1 MIDKSHPVIL
11 TPMMMNKFIE
21 DDWKTSSNCRCYSL
35 VALSGVACHKLC
47 WRWKDDDKGAD
58 DKGDDDKR
66 DNDKVDD
73 DKDDDDDKG
82 DDEKY
87 DLLHVP
93 FLLSGGAKRAPHS
106 STLSITFTS

>member
-1 MIDKSHPVIL
+1 MIDKSPPVIL
-11 TPMMMNKFIE
+11 TPWWFIE
-21 DDWKTSSNCRCYSL
+21 NDWKTSSNYRCYSL

-47 WRWKDDDKGAD
+47 WRWPEDDKGAD
-58 DKGDDDKR
+58 EKGDDDKR
-66 DNDKVDD
+66 DDDKVDN
-73 DKDDDDDKG
+73 DKDDDDEKG
-82 DDEKY
+82 DEKY

>member
-1 MIDKSHPVIL
+1 
-11 TPMMMNKFIE
+11 MMNKLIE
-21 DDWKTSSNCRCYSL
+21 NDLKTSSNYRCYSL
-35 VALSGVACHKLC
+35 VALSGVACDELC

-58 DKGDDDKR
+58 DKGADDKRDDDKR
-66 DNDKVDD
+66 DNDKVDN
-73 DKDDDDDKG
+73 DKDDDDEKG
-82 DDEKY
+82 DEKY